1 MVAPISGMNL
11 LLRPEEPQN
20 IEVPGPTSYLDAGN
34 DDISVEEWMEI
45 ITDMS
50 DRERLTH
57 WHRQKEHIFRHRENP
72 IPLFNTEIVEKSGQE
87 YSVVRKKSFGHS
99 GRPVLERSDRFTKLG
114 NQIGKIISL
123 QYMID
128 SGDSVTEASE
138 EVPYEI
144 SEQDIDVI
152 ERFFEAHEAAW
163 AVSADGPGLAV
174 QMPISESTSYSG
186 MIYFMYTLNQT
197 GQEIPRYI
205 GMSRKLG
212 RDDSSLGTNFAKIN
226 QDSVFG
232 RWGYG
237 SSQHLGELSRV
248 IFRENYDGE
257 TEQKYEDW
265 ADSLFVDRTQVLKL
279 PVYIEMVPFFD
290 ESIKDAEEKLIRL
303 ASRLFGP
310 LLLNKEYT

>member
-20 IEVPGPTSYLDAGN
+20 IEVPGPTSYVGAGN
-34 DDISVEEWMEI
+34 DDMSVEEWIETI
-45 ITDMS
+45 SDMS
-50 DRERLTH
+50 DRERVSH
-57 WHRQKEHIFRHRENP
+57 WHRQKEYIFRHREDP
-72 IPLFNTEIVEKSGQE
+72 VSLFNTEVVEKSGQE
-87 YSVVRKKSFGHS
+87 YSVVRKKPFGHS
-99 GRPVLERSDRFTKLG
+99 ERPVLERSDRFTKLG
-114 NQIGKIISL
+114 NQIGKIIAL
-123 QYMID
+123 QYIVD
-128 SGDSVTEASE
+128 SNNSITEASKQ
-138 EVPYEI
+138 VPYEV
-144 SEQDIDVI
+144 SDQDIDVV
-152 ERFFEAHEAAW
+152 ERFFEAYDAAW

-174 QMPISESTSYSG
+174 QFPISESTSYSG
-186 MIYFMYTLNQT
+186 MIYFMYTLNPT

-212 RDDSSLGTNFAKIN
+212 RDDSSLGTNFAKIH

-248 IFRENYDGE
+248 VFSEEYSGE
-257 TEQKYEDW
+257 PESKYEDW
-265 ADSLFVDRTQVLKL
+265 VEALFVDRTQVLKE

-310 LLLNKEYT
+310 ILLNKEYT